1 MDNKVHHSW
10 IAWHLVV
17 NWQKC
22 SKHSTS
28 FAKTMTHGVERW
40 GTGWRVTLSGSALAC
55 QRSIQTVLMQSSSVF
70 STIHILVHLLR
81 HLLSMAKV
89 HGSDSY
95 PANQQA
101 KLVAS
106 KPSTLTWMHNKYPDS
121 NLHEHHSWTCFV
133 VQCVRIFA
141 FLIIYKFA
149 YISEAKKYCNC
160 SKLLIY

>member
-1 MDNKVHHSW
+1 MENMDNKVHHSW

-22 SKHSTS
+22 SKQSTS

-40 GTGWRVTLSGSALAC
+40 GTGWQVMLSASALAC

-89 HGSDSY
+89 YSSDGY
-95 PANQQA
+95 PAKQQA
-101 KLVAS
+101 KLA
-106 KPSTLTWMHNKYPDS
+106 TINCTIITR
-121 NLHEHHSWTCFV
+121 TCFS
-133 VQCVRIFA
+133 CVHCINIFCIQSVKTYA
-141 FLIIYKFA
+141 YLIFFNVLYVLYVIYVFR
-149 YISEAKKYCNC
+149 NV
-160 SKLLIY
+160 